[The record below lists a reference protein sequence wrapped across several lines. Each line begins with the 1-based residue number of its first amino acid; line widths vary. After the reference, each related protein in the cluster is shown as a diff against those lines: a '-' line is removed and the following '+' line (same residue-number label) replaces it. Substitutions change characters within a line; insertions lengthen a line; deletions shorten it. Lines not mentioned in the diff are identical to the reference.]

1 VRGQVLPQGGHIVP
15 RPGLD
20 LIAMDF
26 PKRLATLRN
35 ERGMTQGTLAE
46 HVGIHVSQLRR
57 YEAGNSSPTLDVL
70 RKLAIALSVSSD
82 TLVFDAERDSD
93 EELRLQLE
101 ATQRLTDEDR
111 QLVKRFINGLLLSH
125 EAKRL
130 AA

>member
-1 VRGQVLPQGGHIVP
+1 MLPQGGHIVL

-35 ERGMTQGTLAE
+35 ERGMTQGVLAE

-70 RKLAIALSVSSD
+70 RKLAIALSVSAD
-82 TLVFDAERDSD
+82 TLVFDAERNSD

-111 QLVKRFINGLLLSH
+111 ELVKRFINGLLLSH

>member
-1 VRGQVLPQGGHIVP
+1 MLGQVLLQGGHIVS
-15 RPGLD
+15 
-20 LIAMDF
+20 AMDF
-26 PKRLATLRN
+26 PERLATLRN

-101 ATQRLTDEDR
+101 ATQRLTDEDK